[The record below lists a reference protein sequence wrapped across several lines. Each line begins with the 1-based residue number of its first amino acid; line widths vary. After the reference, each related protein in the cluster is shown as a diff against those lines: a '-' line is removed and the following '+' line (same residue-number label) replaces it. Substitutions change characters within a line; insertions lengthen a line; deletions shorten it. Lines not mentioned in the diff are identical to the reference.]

1 MEQKDLIGMALLAIG
16 MAGGVTTACIS
27 KRLRDVF
34 FCMMV
39 FLAPLTERVDINF
52 VSRDWYR
59 GTTRGFE
66 VSLVDILA
74 VSLVVS
80 AIIAPRRGQSR
91 GYWPASLGFMLL
103 LFFYACFN
111 VAIADPKLF
120 GAFELLKI
128 VRGLTIFLAVA
139 FFLRSE
145 RELRLLLGTLGVLVC
160 YEGLLALEQRYLLGA
175 HRVFGTIDDSNS
187 LSVFF
192 VTTAPVLAAGINSE
206 FPKKFKLLFSMAIG
220 LACVGVILTISRTG
234 VVTMGFAL
242 LAVYLTTMSWRVTAR
257 KVVISALVLVAAA
270 GAVGKSWKTLSARFA
285 ESSFKDEYGNK
296 HNMGRG
302 YYIRLA
308 RAISEDRL
316 FGVGLNNWSFW
327 VSNQYGPRL
336 GYRFVPY
343 KGTDKEPSAIV
354 PSDSNVDEAQAAPAH
369 NLGALT
375 LGELGIPGFLLFAIL
390 WLRWFQ
396 MAVGFVFKR
405 STDPLLRIG
414 AGLFFG
420 LVALFI
426 HSLTEWVFRQ
436 SPIYYVVNIL
446 LGALAGLYYLKRQ
459 RKNAGRL
466 QDDQETYVIEPA
478 VEAAPLAGMHYQE
491 A

>member
-1 MEQKDLIGMALLAIG
+1 MEQKNLIGLTLLAIG
-16 MAGGVTTACIS
+16 MVGGAGAACIS

-74 VSLVVS
+74 FSLVVS
-80 AIIAPRRGQSR
+80 ALLVPRRGQSR

-120 GAFELLKI
+120 GAFELLKLI
-128 VRGLTIFLAVA
+128 RGMTIFLAVA

-145 RELRLLLGTLGVLVC
+145 RELRLLLATLGALVC
-160 YEGLLALEQRYLLGA
+160 YEGLLALEQRYLYGF

-192 VTTAPVLAAGINSE
+192 VTVTPVLAAGINSDL
-206 FPKKFKLLFSMAIG
+206 PKKFKALFAMAIA

-234 VVTMGFAL
+234 VVTIGLAL
-242 LAVYLTTMSWRVTAR
+242 LGVCFTTMSWRITAR
-257 KVVISALVLVAAA
+257 KVAISAVVLLAAA
-270 GAVGKSWKTLSARFA
+270 GALGKSWKTLSARFA
-285 ESSFKDEYGNK
+285 ESNLKEEYENK

-308 RAISEDRL
+308 QTISQDRL
-316 FGVGLNNWSFW
+316 FGVGLNNWSFG

-343 KGTDKEPSAIV
+343 KGTDKEPSTVV
-354 PSDSNVDEAQAAPAH
+354 PADSNVDEAQAAPAH
-369 NLGALT
+369 SLGALT
-375 LGELGIPGFLLFAIL
+375 LGELGVPGFLLFALL

-396 MAVGFVFKR
+396 MAFGFLLKR
-405 STDPLLRIG
+405 RSDPMMRIG

-420 LVALFI
+420 LLALFL

-446 LGALAGLYYLKRQ
+446 LGTLASLYYLKRRAKKIALNQ
-459 RKNAGRL
+459 DEPEARL
-466 QDDQETYVIEPA
+466 IEPE
-478 VEAAPLAGMHYQE
+478 VEVAPLAGGQYGE

>member
-1 MEQKDLIGMALLAIG
+1 MEQKDIIGLGLLAVG
-16 MAGGVTTACIS
+16 TAGGVGAACVIP
-27 KRLRDVF
+27 RLRDVF

-39 FLAPLTERVDINF
+39 FLAPITERVDINF

-66 VSLVDILA
+66 ISLVDILA
-74 VSLVVS
+74 FSLVVS
-80 AIIAPRRGQSR
+80 AVLIPRRGYNR
-91 GYWPASLGFMLL
+91 GFWPASLGLMFL

-111 VAIADPKLF
+111 VAIADPQLF

-128 VRGLTIFLAVA
+128 IRGITMFLAVA
-139 FFLRSE
+139 FFVRSE
-145 RELRLLLGTLGVLVC
+145 RELRLLLGTLGVLLC
-160 YEGLLALEQRYLLGA
+160 YEGMLALEQRYLYGI

-192 VTTAPVLAAGINSE
+192 VTVAPVLAAGINAELS
-206 FPKKFKLLFSMAIG
+206 KKLKALFAVAIAF
-220 LACVGVILTISRTG
+220 ACVGVILTISRTG
-234 VVTMGFAL
+234 VVTMGLAL
-242 LAVYLTTMSWRVTAR
+242 LGVCLSTMTWKITAR
-257 KVVISALVLVAAA
+257 KVAISAVVLLAAA
-270 GAVGKSWKTLSARFA
+270 GAIGKSWKTLSARFA

-308 RAISEDRL
+308 KAISQDRL
-316 FGVGLNNWSFW
+316 FGVGLNNWSYW

-343 KGTDKEPSAIV
+343 KGTDKEPSSVV
-354 PSDSNVDEAQAAPAH
+354 PGDSNVDEAQAAPAH
-369 NLGALT
+369 SLGALT
-375 LGELGIPGFLLFAIL
+375 LGELGLPGLLLFALL
-390 WLRWFQ
+390 WVRWFQ
-396 MAVGFVFKR
+396 MAFGFVIKR
-405 STDPLLRIG
+405 RADPMFRIG

-420 LVALFI
+420 LLALFL

-446 LGALAGLYYLKRQ
+446 LGTLASLYYLKRKN
-459 RKNAGRL
+459 RKAEGAET
-466 QDDQETYVIEPA
+466 ETYVIEPE
-478 VEAAPLAGMHYQE
+478 VEAAPLAGVQY
-491 A
+491 